1 MGRHTQK
8 QIEPHRFAQK
18 HNTATKH
25 FSLHESRTNF
35 VAIYCYCFVGE
46 HIWSLG
52 INYQLAYT
60 HTRALTQIVL
70 LLLDNK
76 TKWVAKFGNIRN
88 ELQKK
93 IKHYLETWRS
103 LRPRWHWNAC
113 IYRKNQITIKYN
125 KIKADFS
132 ITMN

>member
-1 MGRHTQK
+1 MGRHKNRLNRTAPHKNITQ
-8 QIEPHRFAQK
+8 QLNIFHYMRAERILLPFIAIVLLV
-18 HNTATKH
+18 NTFGVWELIISWH
-25 FSLHESRTNF
+25 
-35 VAIYCYCFVGE
+35 
-46 HIWSLG
+46 
-52 INYQLAYT
+52 T
-60 HTRALTQIVL
+60 HTHARTQIVL